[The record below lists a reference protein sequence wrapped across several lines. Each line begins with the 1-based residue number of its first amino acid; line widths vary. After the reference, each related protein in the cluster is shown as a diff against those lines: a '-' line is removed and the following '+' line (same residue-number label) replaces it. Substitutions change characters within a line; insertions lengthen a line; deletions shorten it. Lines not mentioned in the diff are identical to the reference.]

1 VIAVAL
7 LRLADHAVFDDI
19 DGAGVILDTRQ
30 GVYLS
35 LNSVATLMLH
45 AGLRF
50 STLDEAIG
58 YLRER
63 IDAPDE
69 TLDAGIR
76 ALSAQLDEHT
86 LLSSGQ
92 EEPR

>member
-1 VIAVAL
+1 MSL
-7 LRLADHAVFDDI
+7 LQLADHAVFDDT
-19 DGAGVILDTRQ
+19 DGAGVILDTRK

-35 LNSVATLMLH
+35 LNSVATLMLR
-45 AGLRF
+45 AGMRS
-50 STLDEAIG
+50 STLNEAIG

-76 ALSAQLDEHT
+76 ALSAQLDEHA
-86 LLSSGQ
+86 LLTSGQ
-92 EEPR
+92 KEPR